1 MASITYASE
10 DVAMAR
16 HGVDWSAIWAGV
28 FTYIAIW
35 SVFGTLGAAIFGS
48 SANSNATHPLWNM
61 GFGMGI
67 WAVILTII
75 AMYVAGIVTGR
86 WSVSM
91 NRRDR
96 MWHGMA
102 MFGLSVVASL
112 IILAIGSNMTLSTAP
127 DGSVHG
133 PYFLSLISQI
143 GWAGFIAL
151 FLGWL
156 AALGAAASSGTP
168 AKRQEEKTVQP
179 IRPAA

>member
-1 MASITYASE
+1 MASITYATE
-10 DVAMAR
+10 DVTIAR

-35 SVFGTLGAAIFGS
+35 SVFGTLGAAIFAS
-48 SANSNATHPLWNM
+48 SAHPNAAHPLWNM
-61 GFGMGI
+61 GVGMGI

-75 AMYVAGIVTGR
+75 AMYVAGVVTGR
-86 WSVSM
+86 WSVSLS
-91 NRRDR
+91 RGDR

-102 MFGLSVVASL
+102 MFGLSMVATL
-112 IILAIGSNMTLSTAP
+112 IMLAIGSNMTQSMVP
-127 DGSVHG
+127 DGSVHS

-168 AKRQEEKTVQP
+168 TKRQEEKNVQP